1 MAALVGSFSAVTIL
15 MVVVLVVGTLLR
27 EERRSLGVR
36 KALGFTRRQLGAQLL
51 WTVLPPVIAGTTAGA
66 AVGALTLGPFIGA
79 ILRVVGPLGA
89 DARVPP
95 AASSASA
102 IEAATWAPSTVTSLR
117 FFGLAVT
124 SRSEGISTEGSRVM
138 RPAV

>member
-66 AVGALTLGPFIGA
+66 AVGAFIGA
-79 ILRVVGPLGA
+79 ILRVVGQLGA

-95 AASSASA
+95 AL
-102 IEAATWAPSTVTSLR
+102 WAGVPGAVVLVAGLVVTALSLR
-117 FFGLAVT
+117 I
-124 SRSEGISTEGSRVM
+124 RRISTHELVAQG
-138 RPAV
+138 